1 MKICTY
7 QYNGRVRA
15 GFMVENCMI
24 DAAEVLGDPT
34 IESVIDLLVA
44 VDGWFDLAALQNSV
58 ARVPNA
64 NRLLLE
70 SVTQMAPIP
79 DPGKI
84 IGVGRNYRAHADEVK
99 LPATSVPKL
108 FFKFANSV
116 VGHGADV
123 VLHDGVTKL
132 DYEVELG
139 VVIGKRARA
148 VSRDRALDYV
158 GGYTIM
164 NDLSARDFQF
174 DKGDTMT
181 SFSKA
186 MDSFCPIGPWMV
198 ARDAMPNAADSR
210 LRCWINDDL
219 RQDASTSELIW
230 DVPALIEHITSYMT
244 LEAGDCIATGTP
256 AGIAMMRKPP
266 PWLKPGDR
274 MRMEIDGIGVLEN
287 VIRAP

>member
-7 QYNGRVRA
+7 HHAGRNRA
-15 GFMVENCMI
+15 GFIDGNSVI
-24 DAAEVLGDPT
+24 DAAVVLDDPR
-34 IESVIDLLVA
+34 IEDVIGLMTSL
-44 VDGWFDLAALQNSV
+44 DGWFDVVALGKSIARVAYAERLPLDSV
-58 ARVPNA
+58 A
-64 NRLLLE
+64 LL
-70 SVTQMAPIP
+70 APILRP
-79 DPGKI
+79 PKI
-84 IGVGRNYRAHADEVK
+84 IGVGRNYRAHAEEVK

-116 VGHGADV
+116 VGHGAPV
-123 VLHDGVTKL
+123 TLHEGVTKL

-148 VSRDRALDYV
+148 VSREQALDFV
-158 GGYTIM
+158 AGYTII

-174 DKGDTMT
+174 EKGDTMT

-186 MDSFCPIGPWMV
+186 MDGFCPIGPWMV
-198 ARDAMPNAADSR
+198 ARDAMPAAANAR

-219 RQDASTSELIW
+219 RQDASTSEMIY
-230 DVPALIEHITSYMT
+230 DVPALIGHITRYMT

-287 VIRAP
+287 DVRAP

>member
-7 QYNGRVRA
+7 RHDGRTRA
-15 GFMVENCMI
+15 GFIDGSYLI
-24 DAAEVLGDPT
+24 DAAVVLSDPR
-34 IESVIDLLVA
+34 IESVIDLLAA
-44 VDGWFDLAALQNSV
+44 VDGCFDVAALGKSV
-58 ARVPNA
+58 AAVPGA
-64 NRLLLE
+64 TRLPLE
-70 SVTQMAPIP
+70 SVTLLAPVP
-79 DPGKI
+79 QPGKI
-84 IGVGRNYRAHADEVK
+84 IGVGRNYRAHAEEVA
-99 LPATSVPKL
+99 LPKTSVPKL

-116 VGHGADV
+116 VGHGAPV
-123 VLHDGVTKL
+123 TLHEGVTKL

-139 VVIGKRARA
+139 VIIGKRARY
-148 VSRDRALDYV
+148 VSRDRALDCV
-158 GGYTIM
+158 AGYTIM

-186 MDSFCPIGPWMV
+186 MDGFCPIGPWMV
-198 ARDAMPNAADSR
+198 ARDAMPEAANSR
-210 LRCWINDDL
+210 LRCWINGDL
-219 RQDASTSELIW
+219 RQDASTSEMIY
-230 DVPALIEHITSYMT
+230 DTPALIEHITRYMT